1 MKLDDMR
8 ISTRLVLGFGVLG
21 LLMVFL
27 GGVAQYRVMG
37 MNGLFAQLVNE
48 RIPRIVLVNGI
59 KGDVT
64 LIAEAVRN
72 IIMVSDSAEIS
83 KEVARIEVARKRIDQ
98 RLKTLSEQMLED
110 EGKAILGTVLQTR
123 GVYDP
128 LEAET
133 TTLAADGQVFD
144 AKAMLM
150 DKVRPAQRAYFEA
163 LDGLLKYQDGQL
175 AASTAATQS
184 AASGMALVI
193 GGTVAV
199 ALVVGC

>member
-1 MKLDDMR
+1 MR

-83 KEVARIEVARKRIDQ
+83 REGARIEVARKRIDQ

-133 TTLAADGQVFD
+133 TTLAADG
-144 AKAMLM
+144 
-150 DKVRPAQRAYFEA
+150 
-163 LDGLLKYQDGQL
+163 
-175 AASTAATQS
+175 
-184 AASGMALVI
+184 
-193 GGTVAV
+193 
-199 ALVVGC
+199 

>member
-1 MKLDDMR
+1 MR

-83 KEVARIEVARKRIDQ
+83 KEGARIEAARKRIDQ
-98 RLKTLSEQMLED
+98 RSAPTL
-110 EGKAILGTVLQTR
+110 
-123 GVYDP
+123 
-128 LEAET
+128 
-133 TTLAADGQVFD
+133 
-144 AKAMLM
+144 
-150 DKVRPAQRAYFEA
+150 RPW
-163 LDGLLKYQDGQL
+163 
-175 AASTAATQS
+175 TA
-184 AASGMALVI
+184 
-193 GGTVAV
+193 
-199 ALVVGC
+199 C